1 MEVRT
6 CECCVGRGVLI
17 GSQLGFRDCVVVW
30 RIELCIIVVVMV
42 KRVGRR
48 LMDGCRFVVHEFMW
62 CFENKRRRRMYRNL
76 VVDIF
81 IRRDDVFEVRRGYLS
96 FL

>member
-1 MEVRT
+1 M
-6 CECCVGRGVLI
+6 LI

-62 CFENKRRRRMYRNL
+62 SFENKRRRRMYRNL

-81 IRRDDVFEVRRGYLS
+81 IRRDDVFEVRRDYLS